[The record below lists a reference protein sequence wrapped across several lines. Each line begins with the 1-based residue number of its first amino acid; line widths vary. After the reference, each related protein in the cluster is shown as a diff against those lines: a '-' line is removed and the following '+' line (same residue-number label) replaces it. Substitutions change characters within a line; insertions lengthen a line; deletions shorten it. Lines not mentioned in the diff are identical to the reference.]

1 MSTATSNKRV
11 LVAPLDWGLG
21 HATRC
26 IPIIKKLLEAG
37 CSVFIASDGPQLALL
52 KAEFDEAVRYLQ
64 LPGYRISYSVSKR
77 FLALKILQQTPKI
90 LQKINREHEWL
101 QSVIDQHKIDLV
113 ISDNR
118 YGLYSSKVP
127 CIFITHQLNI
137 AAPFNRLRNLIRK
150 INYRF
155 VNKYTVCWVPDTAAI
170 KNISGELSHP
180 CELPRTPVKYIGLL
194 NRLNPRAAQHTQYQ
208 WLIVLSGP
216 EPQRTVLE
224 KKLIQLISKL
234 EGKVLLA
241 RGKPGSTERLDM
253 PGNCVVA
260 NHLTGN
266 EMEEAFASSEFVV
279 SRCGYTTVM
288 ELVAFRKKSVL
299 IPTPGQTEQEYLATH
314 LMGQHWA
321 YCCSQDDDLLL
332 HFNNAQSFEYNFPSF
347 NESGLD
353 EAIQELIDN

>member
-26 IPIIKKLLEAG
+26 IPIIRKLLEAG
-37 CSVFIASDGPQLALL
+37 CVVFIASDGPQLALL
-52 KAEFDEAVRYLQ
+52 KAEFQDAVQYLN
-64 LPGYRISYSVSKR
+64 LSGYQISYSVSKR
-77 FLALKILQQTPKI
+77 FLALKILLQTPKI
-90 LQKINREHEWL
+90 LQKIKSEQKWL
-101 QSVIDQHKIDLV
+101 QAVIDQHKIDLV

-127 CIFITHQLNI
+127 CVFITHQLNV
-137 AAPFNRLRNLIRK
+137 AAPFTWLRNLIRT

-155 VNKYTVCWVPDTAAI
+155 VDKYTVCWVPDTAAA

-180 CELPRTPVKYIGLL
+180 NQLPRTPVKYIGLL
-194 NRLNPRAAQHTQYQ
+194 NRLTSRLVSGSQYQ
-208 WLIVLSGP
+208 WLILLSGP

-224 KKLIQLISKL
+224 KKLIQLIPKL

-241 RGKPGSTERLDM
+241 RGKPGSTEKLDV
-253 PGNCVVA
+253 GASCIVA

-266 EMEEAFASSEFVV
+266 KMEEAFAGSDFVV

-288 ELVAFRKKSVL
+288 ELLAFGKKSVL

-314 LMGQHWA
+314 LMSQHWA

-332 HFNNAQSFEYNFPSF
+332 QFDKAQSFEFNFPSF
-347 NESGLD
+347 TDSGLD
-353 EAIQELIDN
+353 EAVKDALE